1 MKKIKVKINVWDN
14 VSQFTTK
21 EEIKNIEIWEDT
33 KEEIFKKFDKKNNKL
48 KYCNSYLCFEDE
60 KIFIKYKNWYKSLSR
75 TTQLNMYYGNGT
87 VD

>member
-1 MKKIKVKINVWDN
+1 MKKIKVKVNIWDN

-48 KYCNSYLCFEDE
+48 KYCNGYLCFEDE
-60 KIFIKYKNWYKSLSR
+60 KIFIKYKTWYKSLNR